1 MKISSLSIT
10 ILFLLFSINLSAQYE
25 SDTTEATEKSP
36 STFTPPTIGLGVG
49 LISFY
54 GDLRDYKYGNPFVS
68 NPVYELYVH
77 QPILDYLSLNVY
89 FMFGKMRVEERRV
102 ERNLNFETTIR
113 ASGLNFEYNFGNFLN
128 PDRNF
133 SPFIT
138 AGVEI
143 FEFNSKTDLLDSKGN
158 PYYYWNDGTIR
169 NIAQD
174 DPSAEFAVEVTRDYS
189 YETDIRQAQFGGKSL
204 YAERGVAIPLGVGF
218 GLKITDQ
225 INFRLASTIHLT
237 FTDDIDGIDVHSPP
251 SRLAGDRANANN
263 DYFLASTVSIT
274 YNFRKVDSYKD
285 GFDKDEV
292 IDFSLYDNNDYDEDG
307 IIDFYDKCPNTPP
320 GTEVDTLG
328 CPIDTDGD
336 GLADY
341 LDKEINSPGITVNA
355 EGVYLTDEMI
365 YESYLRYSDTT
376 GEFADVVS
384 TNFTGKS
391 KSQSRFRINVGEYA
405 RGMEPEGIEQLLN
418 LPDLKTEVKDS
429 TVVYSVGSS
438 NNLQDVVNRKT
449 EISKLGLNP
458 TIEERAKNNSYNDAG
473 QRVNELKPLDN
484 NSTSTIDPNKVIFRI
499 QLGAFKSKPEDSYFK
514 DIDNLIVIETDNIYR
529 YYSGAFD
536 TFEEAAKHKVKMSF
550 SGFKGAFVAAFKGGK
565 KVPLK
570 SVGVNPIQQSPLIG
584 N

>member
-1 MKISSLSIT
+1 MKITSLFVT
-10 ILFLLFSINLSAQYE
+10 LVCLFFSTQISAQYE
-25 SDTTEATEKSP
+25 QDTLETIEKTP
-36 STFTPPTIGLGVG
+36 SSFTPPTVGLGVG

-89 FMFGKMRVEERRV
+89 FMFGKLRVEERRV
-102 ERNLNFETTIR
+102 ERNLNFESTIR

-143 FEFNSKTDLLDSKGN
+143 FEFNSKTDILDKNGN
-158 PYYYWNDGTIR
+158 PYYYWSDGTIR

-174 DPSAEFAVEVTRDYS
+174 DPSAEFAVEVSRDYT
-189 YETDIRQAQFGGKSL
+189 YETDIREARFGGKEL
-204 YAERGVAIPLGVGF
+204 YPERGVAIPLGIGF
-218 GLKITDQ
+218 GLKITNQ
-225 INFRLASTIHLT
+225 INFRLASTMHLT
-237 FTDDIDGIDVHSPP
+237 FTDNIDGIDVHSPP
-251 SRLAGDRANANN
+251 ERLANDRANANN
-263 DYFLASTVSIT
+263 DYFLASTVSLT

-292 IDFSLYDNNDYDEDG
+292 IDFYAYDNNDYDDDG
-307 IIDFYDKCPNTPP
+307 IIDFYDKCPNTPI
-320 GTEVDTLG
+320 GVEVDTLG
-328 CPIDTDGD
+328 CPIDSDGD

-341 LDKEINSPGITVNA
+341 LDKEINSPGTTVNA

-365 YESYLRYSDTT
+365 YESYLRYSDTS

-384 TNFTGKS
+384 TNFSGKS
-391 KSQSRFRINVGEYA
+391 KTQSRFRINVGEYA
-405 RGMEPEGIEQLLN
+405 RGQEPAGIEQLLN

-429 TVVYSVGSS
+429 TVLYSVGSS
-438 NNLQDVVNRKT
+438 NNLEDVVKRKT
-449 EISKLGLNP
+449 EISQLGLNP
-458 TIEERAKNNSYNDAG
+458 TIEERKNDNSYSDAG
-473 QRVNELKPLDN
+473 QRVNELKPLN
-484 NSTSTIDPNKVIFRI
+484 NSGSGIDPNQVIFRV
-499 QLGAFKSKPEDSYFK
+499 QLGAFKSKPDDSYFK
-514 DIDNLIVIETDNIYR
+514 NVDNIIVQENDNIYR

-536 TFEEAAKHKVKMSF
+536 TFEAAAAHKVKLSVA
-550 SGFKGAFVAAFKGGK
+550 GFKGAFVAAFKGGK